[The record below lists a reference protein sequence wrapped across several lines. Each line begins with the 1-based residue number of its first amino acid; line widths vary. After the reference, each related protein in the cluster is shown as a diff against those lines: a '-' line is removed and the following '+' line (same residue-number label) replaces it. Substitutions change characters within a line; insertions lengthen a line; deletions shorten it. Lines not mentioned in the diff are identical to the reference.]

1 MKEWKFK
8 KISLKNKRWGA
19 STIRNCDGHSK
30 TTTRWNGSLERYA
43 SEAEDEKI
51 WSSRALEKQNFRESE
66 TKVSDAKR
74 IHDSHPQP
82 PRMIMNKN
90 REEEGLHKY
99 P

>member
-1 MKEWKFK
+1 MEVLKDLFEKQKMKSFNCKKSRWTPKFENNCVKEWKFK

-51 WSSRALEKQNFRESE
+51 
-66 TKVSDAKR
+66 
-74 IHDSHPQP
+74 
-82 PRMIMNKN
+82 
-90 REEEGLHKY
+90 
-99 P
+99 

>member
-1 MKEWKFK
+1 
-8 KISLKNKRWGA
+8 
-19 STIRNCDGHSK
+19 
-30 TTTRWNGSLERYA
+30 
-43 SEAEDEKI
+43 
-51 WSSRALEKQNFRESE
+51 LEKQNFRESE